1 MKLTKKLMENYFEC
15 IYEDIGGYCI
25 LTYEFINDKIKCKP
39 CNKCGCFNNCKAC
52 ICPKIFKEKD
62 YCKDC
67 INNKT
72 KGEKNDWID
81 RCR

>member
-1 MKLTKKLMENYFEC
+1 MKNNFEC

-25 LTYEFINDKIKCKP
+25 LTYNFVNGKIKCEL
-39 CNKCGCFNNCKAC
+39 CDACVENVEIFNRCEIC

-67 INNKT
+67 KNNKA
-72 KGEKNDWID
+72 KGE
-81 RCR
+81 